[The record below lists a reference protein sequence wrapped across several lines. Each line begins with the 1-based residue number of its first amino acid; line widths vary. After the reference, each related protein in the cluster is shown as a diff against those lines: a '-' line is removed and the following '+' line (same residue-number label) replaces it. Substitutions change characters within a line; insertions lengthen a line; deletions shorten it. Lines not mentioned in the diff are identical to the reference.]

1 MRVTFLVGYRAGASG
16 EIGRYRR
23 SMTVSFGGSRF
34 GSCSGRAV
42 SIRCGDAATDPWNVT
57 REAACDGATI
67 LVVSPGCWSRPGLA
81 TALAAGHGFQVMISA
96 EFNTIIHNKLI
107 STSILPVSLD
117 SETIAKVADTVESD
131 PGIVLTVDV
140 DRGDVRAGGVLLAR
154 FDIHTEPDLPAAE
167 PAGEGDMAGRL
178 LMAQRLLGSA
188 SLPSDV
194 RMRLQRRL
202 VAICDAMKAPGA
214 DDVRSARRLDLL
226 LTELTG
232 TGRPG
237 RAQTPTSAMQTPLR
251 TPRIPYSRSIETGSG
266 VDTP

>member
-1 MRVTFLVGYRAGASG
+1 
-16 EIGRYRR
+16 
-23 SMTVSFGGSRF
+23 MTVSFGGSRF

-42 SIRCGDAATDPWNVT
+42 SIRCGDAATDPSNVM
-57 REAACDGATI
+57 REAGRDGATI

-81 TALAAGHGFQVMISA
+81 TALAAGHGFRVVISGAFDTFALNNLISA
-96 EFNTIIHNKLI
+96 T
-107 STSILPVSLD
+107 ILPVSLD
-117 SETIAKVADTVESD
+117 SETIAKVADAVESD
-131 PGIVLTVDV
+131 PEIMLTVDV
-140 DRGDVRAGGVLLAR
+140 DRGDVRAGDELLAL
-154 FDIHTEPDLPAAE
+154 FDIHTAPDEWAAE
-167 PAGEGDMAGRL
+167 LAREGDMAGRL

-232 TGRPG
+232 TGPPG
-237 RAQTPTSAMQTPLR
+237 PAQTRPSAMQTPRR
-251 TPRIPYSRSIETGSG
+251 TPRIPLSRSIESGSG